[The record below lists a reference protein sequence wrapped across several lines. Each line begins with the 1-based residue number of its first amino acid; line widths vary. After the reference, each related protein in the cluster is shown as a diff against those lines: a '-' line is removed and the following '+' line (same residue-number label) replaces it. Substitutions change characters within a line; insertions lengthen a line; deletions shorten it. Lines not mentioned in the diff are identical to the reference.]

1 MLELGTGE
9 PEHVFRRMLPKTP
22 PNVVIEVAI
31 GELSAP
37 AADPE
42 LNRKFGVCPWR
53 ESPPFNGVPAE
64 SFVLLEDAGHVRTLR
79 PLRNPATPIY
89 SITDQSLRRGTCTGD
104 LAAGIGGDAVSSRCG
119 RAEEARGPR
128 PTSESSDGSW
138 WEETEGG
145 RRYVHG

>member
-42 LNRKFGVCPWR
+42 LNRKVGVCQPQVW
-53 ESPPFNGVPAE
+53 SLPVAGVPA
-64 SFVLLEDAGHVRTLR
+64 V
-79 PLRNPATPIY
+79 
-89 SITDQSLRRGTCTGD
+89 QRRAC
-104 LAAGIGGDAVSSRCG
+104 
-119 RAEEARGPR
+119 
-128 PTSESSDGSW
+128 
-138 WEETEGG
+138 
-145 RRYVHG
+145 